1 MKSSQLRL
9 LLILTAFCTFSL
21 VQAQQTN
28 EISGKVVD
36 ETDQPMPG
44 VNVVVKGVKIG
55 TVTNYNGF
63 YTLKVS
69 NPASAI
75 IVFSFIGM
83 NSKEEKVGNTKIINV
98 KLVTSSTELNEVV
111 AVGYGNMKRKD
122 LTGSVVSVNAEE
134 MAKVPTSDVAQAL
147 AGRVSGLLV
156 SQSQGAPGSDI
167 SIRVRGGISITG
179 DNNPLY
185 IIDGF
190 PSEDG
195 LSSLDPGNIES
206 IDVLKDASS
215 TAIYGARGA
224 NGVIVVTTKSGNTSK
239 TTVTYDGYFGVKR
252 LANKLTILNPRE
264 FVLMDYER
272 RNLKLPSDVSGFIAT
287 YGPFASIDSL
297 YSNRP
302 GINWQD
308 EAFGNNAYSQNHRIS
323 ITGGEKKLKYNLSY
337 SYNDDQGQMVE
348 SGQTKNMFNLKV
360 DHEVNSKFKASATVS
375 YTEIAVHGM
384 GTSDGSLYFNKMS
397 QILQYRP
404 TIGIN
409 GKDADLITAE
419 VDPLLVDIL
428 GNTMQNPVLSAKE
441 EHILSEQRILQINGG
456 FTYQIIP
463 GLSFRNTT
471 GISYRTTRGSSFYGA
486 KSITAKRS
494 SIQGFIRNTDLQNA
508 QISNTLNYEGSK
520 GRHKFNA
527 MVGQEYVSIW
537 TRYVEADAYNFPN
550 DDIGLNDMSLGT
562 LSAAK
567 SNFNDNNK
575 LLSFFARGYYNY
587 ADKYMLTA
595 TLRADGSSKFGIKWG
610 YFPSASFAWRASEE
624 AFIKNLNVFSDLK
637 FRLGYGSAGNN
648 RINSYGSL
656 ALMGSVTYPINNT
669 TQTGYA
675 PTQIPNLN
683 LQWEANKTFNL
694 GIDAGFFGQRLIIS
708 PEMYINQSSQ
718 LLLQTQLPRSSGYP
732 SMIQNIG
739 KSENRGI
746 DLTIKSINIK
756 SKDFQWTTDLNIS
769 HNENKIVALS
779 GEQSFLVESGFG
791 FAQNDF
797 LVQVGQPIGQIYGYK
812 IIGLYQPSDFSAYD
826 ATTNKYTLNPGIAYD
841 NRKAPRPGFWKY
853 ENNPATT
860 EVDTN
865 GNPLITDADRQ
876 VIGNTNPILY
886 GGFNNTFTYKNF
898 DLSIFMNFSIGNSI
912 LNATKLYASRIG
924 TLNKNALD
932 IVNSSN
938 RFITIDAS
946 GNRVYDLTQLA
957 QMNEG
962 KTIASYE
969 NMQLSDTYITSWGV
983 EDGSFIRLNN
993 VTLGYSLPKSLIK
1006 KVGVTKCRIYTTASN
1021 LFVLTKYTGFDP
1033 EVSTLNSSGLTP
1045 GVDWGAYP
1053 RSSTIVFGINL
1064 SF

>member
-1 MKSSQLRL
+1 
-9 LLILTAFCTFSL
+9 
-21 VQAQQTN
+21 
-28 EISGKVVD
+28 
-36 ETDQPMPG
+36 
-44 VNVVVKGVKIG
+44 
-55 TVTNYNGF
+55 
-63 YTLKVS
+63 
-69 NPASAI
+69 
-75 IVFSFIGM
+75 
-83 NSKEEKVGNTKIINV
+83 
-98 KLVTSSTELNEVV
+98 
-111 AVGYGNMKRKD
+111 
-122 LTGSVVSVNAEE
+122 
-134 MAKVPTSDVAQAL
+134 
-147 AGRVSGLLV
+147 
-156 SQSQGAPGSDI
+156 
-167 SIRVRGGISITG
+167 
-179 DNNPLY
+179 
-185 IIDGF
+185 
-190 PSEDG
+190 
-195 LSSLDPGNIES
+195 
-206 IDVLKDASS
+206 
-215 TAIYGARGA
+215 
-224 NGVIVVTTKSGNTSK
+224 
-239 TTVTYDGYFGVKR
+239 
-252 LANKLTILNPRE
+252 
-264 FVLMDYER
+264 
-272 RNLKLPSDVSGFIAT
+272 
-287 YGPFASIDSL
+287 
-297 YSNRP
+297 
-302 GINWQD
+302 
-308 EAFGNNAYSQNHRIS
+308 
-323 ITGGEKKLKYNLSY
+323 
-337 SYNDDQGQMVE
+337 
-348 SGQTKNMFNLKV
+348 
-360 DHEVNSKFKASATVS
+360 
-375 YTEIAVHGM
+375 
-384 GTSDGSLYFNKMS
+384 MS

-441 EHILSEQRILQINGG
+441 EHLLSEQRILQINGG

-463 GLSFRNTT
+463 GLSFKNTT
-471 GISYRTTRGSSFYGA
+471 GISYRTTRSSAFYGA

-494 SIQGFIRNTDLQNA
+494 NIQGFIRNTDLQNA
-508 QISNTLNYEGSK
+508 QISNILNYEGSK

-537 TRYVEADAYNFPN
+537 TRYVEADAYYL
-550 DDIGLNDMSLGT
+550 DDGLGLNDMSVGGT
-562 LSAAK
+562 AAAK
-567 SNFNDNNK
+567 SNFNDDNK
-575 LLSFFARGYYNY
+575 LLSFLTRLYYNY
-587 ADKYMLTA
+587 ADKYMVTA
-595 TLRADGSSKFGIKWG
+595 TLRADGSSKLAFKWG

-624 AFIKNLNVFSDLK
+624 AFVKNLNIFSDLK
-637 FRLGYGSAGNN
+637 FRLGYGIAGNN
-648 RINSYGSL
+648 RINNYGSL
-656 ALMGSVTYPINNT
+656 PLMGSVTYPINNT

-675 PTQIPNLN
+675 STQIPNFN

-694 GIDAGFFGQRLIIS
+694 GADIGFFDQRLIIS
-708 PEMYINQSSQ
+708 PELYINQSSQ
-718 LLLQTQLPRSSGYP
+718 LLLQTQLPRSSGYQ

-739 KSENRGI
+739 QSENRGI
-746 DLTIKSINIK
+746 ELTITSKNVI
-756 SKDFQWTTDLNIS
+756 SKDFKWTTDLNIS

-791 FAQNDF
+791 YGQNDY

-812 IIGLYQPSDFSAYD
+812 VTGLYQPSDFSAYD
-826 ATTNKYTLNPGIAYD
+826 ATTNKYTLNSGIAYD

-860 EVDTN
+860 DVDAN

-876 VIGNTNPILY
+876 VIGNTNPIVY

-946 GNRVYDLTQLA
+946 GNRVYDLAQLE
-957 QMNEG
+957 QMNVG

-1033 EVSTLNSSGLTP
+1033 EVNTLNSTGMTP

-1053 RSSTIVFGINL
+1053 RSRTIVFGINL

>member
-1 MKSSQLRL
+1 MKSAKLRL
-9 LLILTAFCTFSL
+9 LLILTAICTFSL
-21 VQAQQTN
+21 VQAQQLN

-36 ETDQPMPG
+36 EFDQPLPG
-44 VNVVVKGVKIG
+44 VNVIVKGQKEG

-69 NPASAI
+69 NPTSAI
-75 IVFSFIGM
+75 LVFSFIGM
-83 NSKEEKVGNTKIINV
+83 NTKEEKVGNSKVINI
-98 KLVTSSTELNEVV
+98 KLESSSHELNEVV

-134 MAKVPTSDVAQAL
+134 MAKVPTSDVAKAL
-147 AGRVSGLLV
+147 TGRVSGLSV
-156 SQSQGAPGSDI
+156 TESQGAPGSDI

-190 PSEDG
+190 PSENG
-195 LSSLDPGNIES
+195 LSSIDPGNIES

-239 TTVTYDGYFGVKR
+239 TIVTYDGYFGVKR
-252 LANKLTILNPRE
+252 LAKKLPLLNPRE
-264 FVLMDYER
+264 FVYMDYER
-272 RNLKLPSDVSGFIAT
+272 RNLKLPSDSASFVT
-287 YGPFASIDSL
+287 NYGKFSAIDSL
-297 YSNRP
+297 YGNRP

-308 EAFGNNAYSQNHRIS
+308 EAFGNDAYSQNHRIS
-323 ITGGEKKLKYNLSY
+323 IMGGEKKFKYNLSY

-348 SGQTKNMFNLKV
+348 SGQTKNMFNLKLE
-360 DHEVNSKFKASATVS
+360 HEISSKFKASATVS
-375 YTEIAVHGM
+375 YSEIDVHGM

-409 GKDADLITAE
+409 GNDADLITAE

-456 FTYQIIP
+456 FTYQIAR

-471 GISYRTTRGSSFYGA
+471 GISYRTTRGSAFYGA

-508 QISNTLNYEGSK
+508 QISNTLTYDGST
-520 GRHKFNA
+520 GRHKFSA
-527 MVGQEYVSIW
+527 LIGQEYVSIW

-562 LSAAK
+562 LAAAK
-567 SNFNDNNK
+567 SNFNDDNK

-587 ADKYMLTA
+587 ADKYMLTV

-624 AFIKNLNVFSDLK
+624 AFIKNLDIFSDLK

-648 RINSYGSL
+648 RINNYGSL

-669 TQTGYA
+669 TQTGYV
-675 PTQIPNLN
+675 PNQIPNLN

-694 GIDAGFFGQRLIIS
+694 GTDIGFFGQRLIIS
-708 PEMYINQSSQ
+708 PELYINQSSQ

-812 IIGLYQPSDFSAYD
+812 VIGLYQPSDFSAYD

-841 NRKAPRPGFWKY
+841 NRKVPRPGFWKY

-860 EVDTN
+860 DVDAN

-876 VIGNTNPILY
+876 VIGNTNPIIY
-886 GGFNNTFTYKNF
+886 GGFNNSFTFKNF
-898 DLSIFMNFSIGNSI
+898 DLSLFFNFSIGNSI

-946 GNRVYDLTQLA
+946 GNRVYDLAQLE
-957 QMNEG
+957 QMNVG

-993 VTLGYSLPKSLIK
+993 VTLGYSLPKSLLK
-1006 KVGVTKCRIYTTASN
+1006 KVRATRCRIYTTASN
-1021 LFVLTKYTGFDP
+1021 LFIITKYTGFDP
-1033 EVSTLNSSGLTP
+1033 EVSTLNSTGLTP

-1053 RSSTIVFGINL
+1053 RSRTIVFGINL